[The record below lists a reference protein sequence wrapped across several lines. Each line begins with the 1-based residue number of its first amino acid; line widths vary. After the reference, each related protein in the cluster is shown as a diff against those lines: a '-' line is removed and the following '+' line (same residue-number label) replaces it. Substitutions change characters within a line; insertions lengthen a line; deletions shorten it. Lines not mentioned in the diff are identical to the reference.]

1 MTAADMWIEMGE
13 ADEPSGV
20 RAKRLPHVWPVTLE
34 TVLCPPEDG
43 PERTVER
50 VCAEL
55 DVSLEAVL
63 SPDRHVHVAYARQ
76 VCAWMLRQRPMSWCA
91 IGRMLGRH
99 HTTIMSAVRK
109 VDAER
114 ARNPRV
120 AAALE
125 RLLRLDGER
134 EEAQDDRVREAAVQ
148 GADPGEGC
156 GEVGHGGDNVP
167 RR

>member
-1 MTAADMWIEMGE
+1 
-13 ADEPSGV
+13 
-20 RAKRLPHVWPVTLE
+20 
-34 TVLCPPEDG
+34 
-43 PERTVER
+43 VER

-55 DVSLEAVL
+55 GVSLEAL
-63 SPDRHVHVAYARQ
+63 MSADRHANVAHVRQ

-91 IGRMLGRH
+91 IGRMLHRD
-99 HTTIMSAVRK
+99 HTTIIHAVRK

-120 AAALE
+120 AAALD

-134 EEAQDDRVREAAVQ
+134 EEAQHDGVREAAVQ